1 MDVRRFRILPHNFA
15 VSVSGKEEIY
25 MNITVSIHEI
35 ISWLLTVAILTLY
48 LIERRK
54 NSTTPYYL
62 ALLGILR
69 ACREKSGHL
78 AVLAKSIKEDQRD
91 TIPKTEILLY
101 LDVSRTEYLAMM
113 QQIMGTMNAIMP
125 EERLPFEVD
134 EITRLNGT
142 DNFSIPDK

>member
-1 MDVRRFRILPHNFA
+1 LY
-15 VSVSGKEEIY
+15 VSGKEAID

-35 ISWLLTVAILTLY
+35 ISWLLTVSIFTLY

-54 NSTTPYYL
+54 NSTTPFYM

-78 AVLAKSIKEDQRD
+78 AVLAKSIKEDQRE
-91 TIPKTEILLY
+91 TIPKSEILLF

-125 EERLPFEVD
+125 EARLPFDVD
-134 EITRLNGT
+134 DITSSNGP

>member
-1 MDVRRFRILPHNFA
+1 
-15 VSVSGKEEIY
+15 

-35 ISWLLTVAILTLY
+35 ISWLLTVAIFTLY

-54 NSTTPYYL
+54 NSTTPFYM

-78 AVLAKSIKEDQRD
+78 AVLAQSIKKDQRE

-101 LDVSRTEYLAMM
+101 LDISRTEYLAMM

-125 EERLPFEVD
+125 ETRLPFDVEEV
-134 EITRLNGT
+134 TNSNGT
-142 DNFSIPDK
+142 DNFSMPAK